1 MGRDGRQVWIPR
13 PLQLSTIAYWKH
25 LTQKSTPNPKDF
37 RWTMYAECPSLSD
50 MRFDQIYGGTGT
62 IINETK
68 CAKNRLAYSFLV
80 SSFWGNGLV
89 SMNYGIWFWNYFLR
103 SKIITYSLIIIW
115 KLIWWIL
122 KYEKL
127 TINSH
132 LNILL
137 NCCYNLLLSFTT
149 SKNTQ
154 SSEKTPS
161 YRYCYVRN

>member
-1 MGRDGRQVWIPR
+1 MQNVLVYQIWDLTRSMEARE
-13 PLQLSTIAYWKH
+13 PLLMKLNA
-25 LTQKSTPNPKDF
+25 QKIDWP
-37 RWTMYAECPSLSD
+37 
-50 MRFDQIYGGTGT
+50 IV
-62 IINETK
+62 
-68 CAKNRLAYSFLV
+68 FLV